1 MVEQFQQL
9 LVDREALGNARG
21 RIQMYKALLEQVKA
35 LPGHGSYVRAEDVV
49 QMFHAVEHMLIE
61 S

>member
-1 MVEQFQQL
+1 MRDQFHQL
-9 LVDREALGNARG
+9 LIDREALGNARG
-21 RIQMYKALLEQVKA
+21 RVEMFKALLEQVKA